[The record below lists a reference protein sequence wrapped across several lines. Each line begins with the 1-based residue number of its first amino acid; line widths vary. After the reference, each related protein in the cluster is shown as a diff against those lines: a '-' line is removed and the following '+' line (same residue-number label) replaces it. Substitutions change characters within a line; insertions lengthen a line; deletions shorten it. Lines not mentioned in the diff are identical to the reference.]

1 MNQQV
6 IIALIVFVATYV
18 AIGLE
23 KIPRTM
29 VAISGSLLLLLLG
42 VMDLREAVGFINWET
57 IGLLFGMFCIVAA
70 LSESGFFTF
79 LALVAARRLKYNPVR
94 ILVVFPIVTGVLAC
108 FMDSIT
114 VMLFFA
120 SLTYELARLLKVD
133 PVPLVVAEVCLANTG
148 GSATLVGD
156 PPNVILGT
164 MLGYN
169 FNDFVTHTGP
179 IALLAG
185 AASVIYFYFQFR
197 RSMRGGGRIDFE
209 ELERLD
215 PASAIVD
222 RKLMNWGLVAFA
234 LAIILLIIHPFLEHA
249 GIPLTVPLAALLPA
263 FGMLILGGRRT
274 EGVLHKV
281 EYEVLLFFMGLFI
294 VVGGLE
300 KTGVIRFLAEG
311 VARAF
316 EGNPIGLIIALIWG
330 SGVTSGVVDNV
341 PFALTMAYVI
351 KDIAISSGTLA
362 LSLMVWAVALGT
374 DIGGNFTPIGAS
386 ANVVAY
392 HSLEKKGVT
401 IGWLRWIRLA
411 LPCTV
416 VALIISTLALIAKNA
431 IRFY

>member
-1 MNQQV
+1 MGFQLA
-6 IIALIVFVATYV
+6 IALSVFAATYV
-18 AIGLE
+18 AIGME
-23 KIPRTM
+23 RISRTT
-29 VAISGSLLLLLLG
+29 VAVSGALLLMVFG
-42 VMDLREAVGFINWET
+42 VMDLKEAIGFVNWET

-70 LSESGFFTF
+70 LSESGFFAF
-79 LALVAARRLKYNPVR
+79 LALVAARRLDYNPVR
-94 ILVVFPIVTGVLAC
+94 ILVVFPVVTGVLAC

-120 SLTYELARLLKVD
+120 SLTFELARLLKVD

-169 FNDFVTHTGP
+169 FNDFATHTGP
-179 IALLAG
+179 IALAAG
-185 AASVIYFYFQFR
+185 AASVLYFYLQFR
-197 RSMRGGGRIDFE
+197 GRMRPGGQVDRA
-209 ELERLD
+209 ELERLE
-215 PASAIVD
+215 PAQAITD
-222 RKLMNWGLVAFA
+222 RQLMCYGLAAFA
-234 LAIILLIIHPFLEHA
+234 LAIVFLIVHPFVEHA

-263 FGMLILGGRRT
+263 FGMLVLGGRRT

-311 VARAF
+311 VARTF
-316 EGNPIGLIIALIWG
+316 EGNPIGLLAALVWG
-330 SGVTSGVVDNV
+330 SGLTSGVVDNV

-351 KDIAISSGTLA
+351 KEIAATSGTLA
-362 LSLMVWAVALGT
+362 LSMMVWAVALGT
-374 DIGGNFTPIGAS
+374 DVGGNFTPIGAS

-392 HSLEKKGVT
+392 HSMEKKGVT
-401 IGWLRWIRLA
+401 IGWLRWMRLA
-411 LPCTV
+411 LPCTA
-416 VALIISTLALIAKNA
+416 VALLVSTLMLIGKYL
-431 IRFY
+431 ISFY

>member
-1 MNQQV
+1 MSHQIIIAV
-6 IIALIVFVATYV
+6 IIFAATYI
-18 AIGLE
+18 AIGME
-23 KIPRTM
+23 KIPRTT
-29 VAISGSLLLLLLG
+29 VAISGALLLLIFG
-42 VMDLREAVGFINWET
+42 VMDLKEAVGFINWET

-79 LALVAARRLKYNPVR
+79 LALVAARRLNYDPVR

-120 SLTYELARLLKVD
+120 SLTFELARLLKVD

-169 FNDFVTHTGP
+169 FNDFVVHTGP
-179 IALLAG
+179 VALAAG
-185 AASVIYFYFQFR
+185 AASVLYFYLQFR
-197 RSMRGGGRIDFE
+197 KRMRAGGQVDRQ
-209 ELERLD
+209 ELERLE
-215 PASAIVD
+215 PTQAIVD
-222 RKLMNWGLVAFA
+222 RKLMNYGLVAFA
-234 LAIILLIIHPFLEHA
+234 VAIALLIVHPFLEHA

-300 KTGVIRFLAEG
+300 KTGVIRYLAEG
-311 VARAF
+311 VAKTF
-316 EGNPIGLIIALIWG
+316 EGNSVGLITALVWG

-351 KDIAISSGTLA
+351 KEIAATSGTLA
-362 LSLMVWAVALGT
+362 LSMMVWAVALGT

-416 VALIISTLALIAKNA
+416 VALIISTLLLIAKNA
-431 IRFY
+431 VRFY

>member
-1 MNQQV
+1 MVYQI
-6 IIALIVFVATYV
+6 IIAVAVFAATYV

-23 KIPRTM
+23 KIPRTT
-29 VAISGSLLLLLLG
+29 VAVSGALLLLIFG
-42 VMDLREAVGFINWET
+42 VMDLKEAVGFINWET

-70 LSESGFFTF
+70 LSESGFFTY
-79 LALVAARRLKYNPVR
+79 LALVAARRLDYNPVK

-120 SLTYELARLLKVD
+120 SLTFELARLLKVD
-133 PVPLVVAEVCLANTG
+133 AVPLVVAEVCLANTG

-164 MLGYN
+164 MLGYT

-179 IALLAG
+179 IALVAG
-185 AASVIYFYFQFR
+185 TASVLYFYFQFR
-197 RSMRGGGRIDFE
+197 KQMRSGGRVDHA
-209 ELERLD
+209 ELAKLD
-215 PASAIVD
+215 PSQAIKD
-222 RKLMNWGLVAFA
+222 PKLMTYGLIAFA
-234 LAIILLIIHPFLEHA
+234 AAIAFLIIHPFLEHA

-263 FGMLILGGRRT
+263 FALLVLGGRRT
-274 EGVLHKV
+274 EMVLHKV

-300 KTGVIRFLAEG
+300 KTEVIRFLAEG
-311 VARAF
+311 LARTF
-316 EGNPIGLIIALIWG
+316 EGNPVGLIAALVWG
-330 SGVTSGVVDNV
+330 SGLASGVVDNV

-351 KDIAISSGTLA
+351 KDIAATSGTLA

-392 HSLEKKGVT
+392 HSLEKKGIT
-401 IGWLRWIRLA
+401 IGWWRWIKLTV
-411 LPCTV
+411 PCTA
-416 VALIISTLALIAKNA
+416 VALVMATLLLFVKKSLG
-431 IRFY
+431 FY

>member
-1 MNQQV
+1 MNQQ
-6 IIALIVFVATYV
+6 IIFAIAVFAATYV

-23 KIPRTM
+23 KVPRTM
-29 VAISGSLLLLLLG
+29 VAISGGLLLMLFG
-42 VMDLREAVGFINWET
+42 VMDLKEAIGFINWET

-70 LSESGFFTF
+70 LSESGFFTY
-79 LALVAARRLKYNPVR
+79 LALMAARRLNYDPVR

-120 SLTYELARLLKVD
+120 SLTFELARLLKVD

-169 FNDFVTHTGP
+169 FNDFVAHTGP
-179 IALLAG
+179 IALAAG
-185 AASVIYFYFQFR
+185 AASVAYFYFQFR
-197 RSMRGGGRIDFE
+197 GRMRSGGKVDRE
-209 ELERLD
+209 ELERLV
-215 PASAIVD
+215 PASAIAD
-222 RKLMNWGLVAFA
+222 RKLMNWGLAAFA
-234 LAIILLIIHPFLEHA
+234 LAIVFLIIHPFLEHA

-274 EGVLHKV
+274 EGVLHRV
-281 EYEVLLFFMGLFI
+281 EYEVLLFFMGLFV

-311 VARAF
+311 VAKAF
-316 EGNPIGLIIALIWG
+316 EGNSTGLIAALVWG

-351 KDIAISSGTLA
+351 KEIAATTGTLA
-362 LSLMVWAVALGT
+362 LSMMVWAVALGT

-411 LPCTV
+411 LPCTT
-416 VALIISTLALIAKNA
+416 VALIISTLMLIAKNA

>member
-1 MNQQV
+1 MSYQV
-6 IIALIVFVATYV
+6 IIAVAVFAATYV
-18 AIGLE
+18 AIGME
-23 KIPRTM
+23 RIPRTT
-29 VAISGSLLLLLLG
+29 VAISGALLLLLLG
-42 VMDLREAVGFINWET
+42 VMDLKEAIGFINWET

-79 LALVAARRLKYNPVR
+79 LALVAARRLNYDPVR
-94 ILVVFPIVTGVLAC
+94 ILLVFPVVTGVLAC

-120 SLTYELARLLKVD
+120 SLTFELARLLKVD

-169 FNDFVTHTGP
+169 FNDFVAHTGP
-179 IALLAG
+179 IALVAG
-185 AASVIYFYFQFR
+185 AVSVLYFYLQFR
-197 RSMRGGGRIDFE
+197 RKMRAGGQVDRE
-209 ELERLD
+209 ELERLE
-215 PASAIVD
+215 PANAIVD
-222 RKLMNWGLVAFA
+222 RRLMTYGLTAFA
-234 LAIILLIIHPFLEHA
+234 VAIVFLVIHPFLEHS

-300 KTGVIRFLAEG
+300 KTGIIRLLAEG
-311 VARAF
+311 VAKTF
-316 EGNPIGLIIALIWG
+316 EGNPTGLIAALVWG

-351 KDIAISSGTLA
+351 KEIAVTSGTLA
-362 LSLMVWAVALGT
+362 LSMMVWAVALGT

-392 HSLEKKGVT
+392 HSMEKKGIT
-401 IGWLRWIRLA
+401 IGWIRWIKLA

-416 VALIISTLALIAKNA
+416 VALLVSTLMLIAKNL